1 MGEEMNMIIK
11 LLPKKRQTA
20 LFSATQTR
28 KVADLAR
35 LSLSKPVFVEVKS
48 RDNVATVKGLTQ
60 GYVVCPAAS
69 RFLLL
74 FTFLKRNK
82 DKKVMV
88 FLSAC
93 NCVKFYDE
101 LLNYIDVP
109 VNCIHGHKKQAAR
122 SSTYY
127 QFCAAEKGHLLCTDV
142 AARGLDIPKVDW
154 IVQYDPPDEPKEYIH
169 RVGRTARGADGVG
182 KALLF
187 LMPEELGFLQY
198 LRHAG
203 VPVAEY
209 SFPPSKIANIQP
221 QLERVIEKNYH
232 LHRSSRD
239 AYRAYMHAYAAHSHK
254 DCFDV
259 HKLDLAQVAK
269 AFGFSAPPKV
279 DLNLKH
285 TARSKKKGA
294 AGGAKGELIAK
305 SSGHQFSAAN
315 PYGQRAS
322 GDGRQFVR

>member
-1 MGEEMNMIIK
+1 MG
-11 LLPKKRQTA
+11 
-20 LFSATQTR
+20 
-28 KVADLAR
+28 
-35 LSLSKPVFVEVKS
+35 
-48 RDNVATVKGLTQ
+48 
-60 GYVVCPAAS
+60 
-69 RFLLL
+69 
-74 FTFLKRNK
+74 
-82 DKKVMV
+82 
-88 FLSAC
+88 
-93 NCVKFYDE
+93 
-101 LLNYIDVP
+101 
-109 VNCIHGHKKQAAR
+109 
-122 SSTYY
+122 
-127 QFCAAEKGHLLCTDV
+127 
-142 AARGLDIPKVDW
+142 DIPRVDW

-169 RVGRTARGADGVG
+169 RVGRTARGAEGVG

-198 LRHAG
+198 LRRAC

-239 AYRAYMHAYAAHSHK
+239 AYRSYMHAYAAHSHK

-285 TARSKKKGA
+285 TARKQLRKKG
-294 AGGAKGELIAK
+294 
-305 SSGHQFSAAN
+305 SSNSLKNHLSAN
-315 PYGQRAS
+315 
-322 GDGRQFVR
+322 

>member
-1 MGEEMNMIIK
+1 MG
-11 LLPKKRQTA
+11 
-20 LFSATQTR
+20 
-28 KVADLAR
+28 
-35 LSLSKPVFVEVKS
+35 
-48 RDNVATVKGLTQ
+48 
-60 GYVVCPAAS
+60 
-69 RFLLL
+69 
-74 FTFLKRNK
+74 
-82 DKKVMV
+82 
-88 FLSAC
+88 
-93 NCVKFYDE
+93 E
-101 LLNYIDVP
+101 LLNYIDMP
-109 VNCIHGHKKQAAR
+109 VSCIHGQKKQASR
-122 SSTYY
+122 STTYY
-127 QFCAAEKGHLLCTDV
+127 SFCAADKGVLLCTDV

-154 IVQYDPPDEPKEYIH
+154 IVQFDPPDEPKEYIH

-209 SFPPSKIANIQP
+209 SFPPSKIANI
-221 QLERVIEKNYH
+221 
-232 LHRSSRD
+232 
-239 AYRAYMHAYAAHSHK
+239 HK

-315 PYGQRAS
+315 PYGKRGS